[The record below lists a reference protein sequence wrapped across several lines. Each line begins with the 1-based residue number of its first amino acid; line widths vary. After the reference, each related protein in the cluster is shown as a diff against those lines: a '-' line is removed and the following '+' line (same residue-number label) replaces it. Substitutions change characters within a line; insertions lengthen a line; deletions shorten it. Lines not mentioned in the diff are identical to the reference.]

1 MTNRYG
7 RPCLELE
14 FDQQALMQQ
23 GCCRFVPIVLRLCG
37 IPTAQKV
44 RLTVS
49 FDRVRKHDQEGMP
62 LDDYELH
69 PYNTPFIHKDFPNYE
84 EYATQLLARGHDL
97 ETGTIRIAM
106 TSQSGSILS
115 QAEFRLDSRQPK
127 PVQRECKGFLSTRLL
142 THIRSHEERDALR
155 GQYPAVTGKGA
166 MAQRQE
172 AAAKPESL
180 TEQANDVYMAPLF
193 PLE

>member
-1 MTNRYG
+1 MTKSIRYG

-14 FDQQALMQQ
+14 FDQQALVQP
-23 GCCRFVPIVLRLCG
+23 GCCRFVPVVLRLCG

-44 RLTVS
+44 MLTVS
-49 FDRVRKHDQEGMP
+49 FDRVRKQDQQGKP

-69 PYNTPFIHKDFPNYE
+69 PLKTPFVHKGFPNYE
-84 EYATQLLARGHDL
+84 EYAAELLARGHDQ

-115 QAEFRLDSRQPK
+115 QAEYRLDSRQTK

-142 THIRSHEERDALR
+142 THLRSQEERDALR
-155 GQYPAVTGKGA
+155 GQYPAAVTGKGA
-166 MAQRQE
+166 DVR
-172 AAAKPESL
+172 
-180 TEQANDVYMAPLF
+180 EQATPVEQASDLSMAPLF

>member
-1 MTNRYG
+1 MTNIRYS

-14 FDQQALMQQ
+14 FDQQALMQP
-23 GCCRFVPIVLRLCG
+23 GCCRFVPVVLRLCG

-44 RLTVS
+44 MLTVS
-49 FDRVRKHDQEGMP
+49 FDRVRKHDQQGMP

-69 PYNTPFIHKDFPNYE
+69 PLRTPFVRKDFPGYQ
-84 EYATQLLARGHDL
+84 EYAAQLLARGHDQ

-106 TSQSGSILS
+106 VSQSGSMLS
-115 QAEFRLDSRQPK
+115 QAEYRLDSRQTK

-142 THIRSHEERDALR
+142 THIRSQEERDALR
-155 GQYPAVTGKGA
+155 GQYPSAVTSKGT
-166 MAQRQE
+166 MAQQ
-172 AAAKPESL
+172 
-180 TEQANDVYMAPLF
+180 QASNAQMTPLF